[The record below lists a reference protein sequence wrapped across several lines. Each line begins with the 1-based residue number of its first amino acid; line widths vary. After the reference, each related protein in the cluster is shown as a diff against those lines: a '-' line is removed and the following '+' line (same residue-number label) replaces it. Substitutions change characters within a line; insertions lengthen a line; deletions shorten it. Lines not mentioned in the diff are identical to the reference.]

1 MIKKI
6 IFNEKNGFKFSRV
19 SSEDKADY
27 INIGGYLTNGKE
39 NYYLIMIDDDNV
51 ICLFNTYYTT
61 SEIKKI
67 IIEHLCNEYEERI
80 NKLNKRINKLN
91 IIKNNI

>member
-1 MIKKI
+1 
-6 IFNEKNGFKFSRV
+6 
-19 SSEDKADY
+19 
-27 INIGGYLTNGKE
+27 
-39 NYYLIMIDDDNV
+39 MIDDNNV

-80 NKLNKRINKLN
+80 NKLN